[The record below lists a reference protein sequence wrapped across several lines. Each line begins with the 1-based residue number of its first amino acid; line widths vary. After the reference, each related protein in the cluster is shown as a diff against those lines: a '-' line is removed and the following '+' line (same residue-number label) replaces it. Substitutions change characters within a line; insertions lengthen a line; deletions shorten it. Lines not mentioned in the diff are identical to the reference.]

1 MIPGNEA
8 PYRFPWSRT
17 DNPGGWVEVTDE
29 CDLHCA
35 GCYRHRLEGH
45 RPVAEIK
52 EEIIAHRQQRNCD
65 RIAVAGGEP
74 LLYPDIVEVVDF
86 ISRQGMKP
94 MILTNGAS
102 LTWDLAIALRK
113 AGLKQFYFHVDSGQR
128 RPGWSG
134 KSESELNRLRQHF
147 ADVCWDVGGIQCG
160 YNTTVFRH
168 TLSAIPDIVEWS
180 RSNVHKVQHL
190 SLIAFRALPLTGDM
204 EYYVDGRRSNLEGF
218 TSVAHRLED
227 ISITTEEMLAVLQ
240 KRFPDLHPCAYLS
253 GTAVQSTRK
262 FLVMVSLGT
271 RHGVLGAVGGRTVEL
286 DQIAYR
292 LRHGRYSASME
303 NPEVG
308 KKVFLLSPFDR
319 NVRKAFGVFLKSGVR
334 SPARLFD
341 RVYASA
347 INLQQP
353 NEIVDGMT
361 NLCEGCVNM
370 MLYRGKWIHSCKL
383 DEYRILGG
391 QITHGM
397 RTRESENLLKDPV
410 PLA

>member
-1 MIPGNEA
+1 
-8 PYRFPWSRT
+8 
-17 DNPGGWVEVTDE
+17 
-29 CDLHCA
+29 
-35 GCYRHRLEGH
+35 
-45 RPVAEIK
+45 
-52 EEIIAHRQQRNCD
+52 
-65 RIAVAGGEP
+65 
-74 LLYPDIVEVVDF
+74 
-86 ISRQGMKP
+86 
-94 MILTNGAS
+94 
-102 LTWDLAIALRK
+102 
-113 AGLKQFYFHVDSGQR
+113 
-128 RPGWSG
+128 
-134 KSESELNRLRQHF
+134 
-147 ADVCWDVGGIQCG
+147 
-160 YNTTVFRH
+160 
-168 TLSAIPDIVEWS
+168 
-180 RSNVHKVQHL
+180 
-190 SLIAFRALPLTGDM
+190 
-204 EYYVDGRRSNLEGF
+204 VDGRRSNLEGF

-227 ISITTEEMLAVLQ
+227 ISITTEEMLEVLQ
-240 KRFPDLHPCAYLS
+240 KRFPDLHPCAYLG

-397 RTRESENLLKDPV
+397 RVRESENLPKDPV

>member
-1 MIPGNEA
+1 MRGHEQ

-29 CDLHCA
+29 CDLHCS

-45 RPVAEIK
+45 REAADIKQEIL
-52 EEIIAHRQQRNCD
+52 AHRRQRNCD
-65 RIAVAGGEP
+65 RIAIAGGEP
-74 LLYPDIVEVVDF
+74 LLYPGIVEVVEF
-86 ISRQGMKP
+86 IARQGMKP
-94 MILTNGAS
+94 MILTNGRS
-102 LTWDLAIALRK
+102 LTWDLAVALKK
-113 AGLKQFYFHVDSGQR
+113 AGLKQFYFHIDSGQS

-134 KSESELNRLRQHF
+134 KSEVELNRLRQHF
-147 ADVCWDVGGIQCG
+147 ADFCWDLGGVQCG

-180 RSNVHKVQHL
+180 RANAHKVQHL
-190 SLIAFRALPLTGDM
+190 SLIAYRALPVTGEM
-204 EYYVDGRRSNLEGF
+204 EYYVEGRRSDLAGF
-218 TSVAHRLED
+218 TCIARSLDD

-240 KRFPDLHPCAYLS
+240 ERFPDIRPCAYLN
-253 GTAVQSTRK
+253 GTASQSTRK
-262 FLVMVSLGT
+262 FLVVVFLGT
-271 RHGVLGAVGGRTVEL
+271 RRGVFGTVGGRTVEL
-286 DQIAYR
+286 DQIIYR

-319 NVRKAFGVFLKSGVR
+319 NVRRAFGSFLR
-334 SPARLFD
+334 SCARNPVRLFD

-353 NEIVDGMT
+353 NEIVDGMA
-361 NLCEGCVNM
+361 NMCEGCVNM

-391 QITHGM
+391 EITHGV
-397 RTRESENLLKDPV
+397 RTAESERLLENPV
-410 PLA
+410 PLT